1 MNEITPTQQQQ
12 RARPPIVSG
21 GIARGII
28 PQNMDEAW
36 RLADLVFQAG
46 LTPDGI
52 DTPQKAMIAIMQG
65 LEVGMPPMMALSSI
79 AVINKRPTIWGDG
92 ALGLVRGSGLLESF
106 KEFEE
111 VRDGSLTAVCRLK
124 RVGEDEIERT
134 FSVADATTAGL
145 INKPIWKQ
153 YAKRMRQM
161 RARAYALRDTFA
173 DVLKGLQIREEVQ
186 DYQMKDVTPGTAPLV
201 PEQAAQGSPP
211 VSQTRDAGPPVHLL
225 ENNAQVPLPPVKA
238 AEPEVVTVDGEVLP
252 PAVARARKL
261 KAQEE
266 LTVPSVPSPN
276 QHPMV
281 FLRYAEDTL
290 NKVTPGPGVDISFAE
305 IQQEL
310 VDAVQNADDQ
320 TIQELSGILRSHE
333 KRLGLGG

>member
-1 MNEITPTQQQQ
+1 MNTQVTTTQPKPQL
-12 RARPPIVSG
+12 VSG
-21 GIARGII
+21 GIARGIV
-28 PQNMDEAW
+28 PQTMDEAW
-36 RLADLVFQAG
+36 RLAELVIQAG

-111 VRDGSLTAVCRLK
+111 VRDGSMTAVCRVK
-124 RVGEDEIERT
+124 RVHEEEIERT
-134 FSVADATTAGL
+134 FSVADATTARL
-145 INKPIWKQ
+145 VDKPIWKS

-161 RARAYALRDTFA
+161 RARAYALRDTFT

-186 DYQMKDVTPGTAPLV
+186 DYHMKDVTPGTASLV
-201 PEQAAQGSPP
+201 PAQNGQGSPP
-211 VSQTRDAGPPVHLL
+211 VEQKRDAGPPVHLL
-225 ENNAQVPLPPVKA
+225 ENNAQVPLPEVK
-238 AEPEVVTVDGEVLP
+238 AEPEVVDANTGEVLP

-261 KAQEE
+261 KAQEQV
-266 LTVPSVPSPN
+266 TVPNLPSPT

-281 FLRYAEDTL
+281 FLRHAEDTL
-290 NKVTPGPGVDISFAE
+290 NKVALGPTAADAFVE

-310 VDAVQNADDQ
+310 VDAAQHADTQ
-320 TIQELSGILRSHE
+320 TIEELEAILRSHE